1 MSEAYNPCAVVPVY
15 RHGKT
20 LLGVVQAIMSRG
32 LPVIVVD
39 DGNES
44 ETKGYIEGVKKAIP
58 DVEVVTLAVN
68 GGKGAAVLAGIF
80 RARDLGYTHAFQIDA
95 DGQHD
100 AGPIAQFIEA
110 SRQKPEA
117 VICGYPVYGESAPS
131 SRKNGRKITNFWV
144 AIETLSFDI
153 QDAMC
158 GFRLY
163 PVAAVCKLA
172 SRAHLGLRMTFDID
186 IIVRLH
192 WVGVRTDFLPIGVTY
207 PEGGV
212 SNFRMVRDNV
222 AISAVHTRLFFG
234 MIVRLPLILLRKAK
248 RHG

>member
-1 MSEAYNPCAVVPVY
+1 M
-15 RHGKT
+15 
-20 LLGVVQAIMSRG
+20 
-32 LPVIVVD
+32 
-39 DGNES
+39 
-44 ETKGYIEGVKKAIP
+44 
-58 DVEVVTLAVN
+58 TLAVN